1 MNWGQVLCSKDPDD
15 KANWLNASHLQVF
28 LGGEKMLKL
37 TVIGLLVVLTT
48 LSWAQTP
55 ADVIRQSKMD
65 GPQVLD
71 LSNTNSS
78 VFNASAFDNK
88 FDAKGRLNTTSILIP
103 QNAEGTLKSTL
114 SVLNISKDL
123 KPLEDVI
130 QSK

>member
-1 MNWGQVLCSKDPDD
+1 
-15 KANWLNASHLQVF
+15 
-28 LGGEKMLKL
+28 MLKL
-37 TVIGLLVVLTT
+37 TLIGLLVVLTT
-48 LSWAQTP
+48 LCWAETP
-55 ADVIRQSKMD
+55 ADVVRLSKMD
-65 GPQVLD
+65 GPQALD
-71 LSNTNSS
+71 LSNTDSS

-88 FDAKGRLNTTSILIP
+88 FEAKGRLNTTSILIP